1 MNDKEIDL
9 KLTKL
14 ELNVLADIVEK
25 ELDRVIAENQ
35 SKMSHNEM
43 EAQQEHQDVLDL
55 LLDKIKTYRNDM
67 GGGKRKRSSRRTHKN
82 RKGSRKH

>member
-14 ELNVLADIVEK
+14 ELNILADLVEK
-25 ELDRVIAENQ
+25 ELDRIVAENE

-43 EAQQEHQDVLDL
+43 AAHQENQEVLDL
-55 LLDKIKTYRNDM
+55 LLDKVKTYRNEM
-67 GGGKRKRSSRRTHKN
+67 GGGKRKRTHRKTRKAN
-82 RKGSRKH
+82 RKH